1 MGTTATEEDPAGA
14 ELSVAGLLRA
24 ATDGEGLS
32 DFGDEEF
39 LGPLEALVTALNE
52 EARLNARGRRMQHDR
67 ILNSLKNRLRQQEWL
82 RLHPEIRDEE
92 LLPPVVIVGLPRT
105 GTTML
110 QRILASDSRFHT
122 GLSYELNTPAPYM
135 DWKPTGT
142 DKRIVEAERRQT
154 QILVANPK
162 VAAIL
167 PMGPLAPNEEIR
179 LLDHSFLSYV
189 PTSYAHIPSYR
200 RFVAESDHVP
210 TYEYLELQLKF
221 LQWQKKRRGEMAERW
236 LLKSPYHLHWMQIL
250 LDVFPDAQVIA
261 THRDPSVTIPS
272 VTSLFYNLWLIGDEN
287 ADKHV
292 VADETADVF
301 ARGVLHTMETRE
313 GQEDR
318 FFDVWY
324 EDTVATPLDVIEGVY
339 GFIGMDFTAGVR
351 AAMEKHR
358 GENRRSDRPSHE
370 YTLEEYGYTEAGI
383 RSLFEEYCRRFI
395 DRPREIVTAE
405 GPHV

>member
-1 MGTTATEEDPAGA
+1 VNTANLSDNRPDV
-14 ELSVAGLLRA
+14 ELSVGGLLRA
-24 ATDGEGLS
+24 ATDGEGIS
-32 DFGDEEF
+32 DFGDEGF
-39 LGPLEALVTALNE
+39 LRPLEALVTALNE
-52 EARLNARGRRMQHDR
+52 EARLNAHGRGMQHDR

-110 QRILASDSRFHT
+110 QRILANDSRFHT

-142 DKRIVEAERRQT
+142 DRRIVEAERRQT
-154 QILVANPK
+154 RILEANPK

-189 PTSYAHIPSYR
+189 PTSYAHIPSYG
-200 RFVAESDHVP
+200 RFVAESDNVP
-210 TYEYLELQLKF
+210 AYKYLELQLKF
-221 LQWQKKRRGEMAERW
+221 LQWQKKRRGETAERW

-250 LDVFPDAQVIA
+250 LEVFPDAQVIA

-292 VADETADVF
+292 VADQTADVF
-301 ARGVLHTMETRE
+301 ARGMQHTLETRE
-313 GQEDR
+313 GREDQ

-324 EDTVATPLDVIEGVY
+324 EDTVSTPLDVIDEVY
-339 GFIGMDFTAGVR
+339 EFIGMQLTAAVR
-351 AAMEKHR
+351 SAMEKHR
-358 GENRRSDRPSHE
+358 GENRRSDRPAHT

-383 RSLFEEYCRRFI
+383 RRLFEGYYRRFI
-395 DRPREIVTAE
+395 DVPRGIVT
-405 GPHV
+405 GKGSHV